1 MEPGRFDRRS
11 GILKTIAGLVPA
23 SRLLFDEPMSRH
35 TSFKIGGP
43 ADLVA
48 IPSSVDDLRT
58 VLAFCTSESLPW
70 FVMGNGTNLLVRDK
84 GIRGVVIKL
93 AGTLDRLEIAGETLT
108 AGSGAL
114 LRKTSE
120 AAAARG
126 LAGLEFTHGIPG
138 TVGGAAVMNA
148 GAYDGEMKD
157 VIESVELLS
166 PGDGRVVVLE
176 AAALGFAYRKSVLQD
191 RSDIVLSATMRLK
204 RGDRPAILERMSDLD
219 RRRREKQ
226 PLDLPSAGSVFR
238 RPEGAYAGPLI
249 EGAGLKGHRIGG
261 AEVSTVHAG
270 FIVNRG
276 GATADDVL
284 EMITFIRDAVLRKY
298 GVELTPEIK
307 VVGEA

>member
-1 MEPGRFDRRS
+1 
-11 GILKTIAGLVPA
+11 
-23 SRLLFDEPMSRH
+23 MSRH